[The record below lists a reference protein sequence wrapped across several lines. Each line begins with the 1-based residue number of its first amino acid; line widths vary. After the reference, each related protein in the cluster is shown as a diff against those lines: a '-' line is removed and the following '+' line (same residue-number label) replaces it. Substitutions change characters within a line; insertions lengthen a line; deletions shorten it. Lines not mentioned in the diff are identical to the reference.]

1 MGPILPGITRIS
13 AAMALVTIAALSA
26 GAADRP
32 AGVITPDGSPLFID
46 PFRATL
52 FDTPAL
58 AVSVANR
65 HSEPLSFTLHI
76 WVFDSS
82 NQLRGTMTWCTST
95 PVDRNMRGMF
105 NIPLDIRGVTA
116 RDRGV
121 VTVESAA
128 GGRARWALRESLE
141 DQLAA
146 ALSEARGSGGRLSME
161 RLERD
166 AREPFACPCE
176 CPQVE
181 AGCERSCSR
190 GIGAFTCNAFDLTG
204 CAAGCTCK

>member
-13 AAMALVTIAALSA
+13 AAMALVTVAALTA
-26 GAADRP
+26 GAADRT

-58 AVSVANR
+58 TVSVANR
-65 HSEPLSFTLHI
+65 HSEPLSFTLRI

-82 NQLRGTMTWCTST
+82 SQLRGTMTWCTST
-95 PVDRNMRGMF
+95 PVDRNMRGVF
-105 NIPLDIRGVTA
+105 NIPLEIRGVTA

-121 VTVESAA
+121 VTVESAV
-128 GGRARWALRESLE
+128 GTRARWALRETPD
-141 DQLAA
+141 DQFAA

-161 RLERD
+161 RLARD
-166 AREPFACPCE
+166 DREPFTCPCE
-176 CPQVE
+176 CTDVQ
-181 AGCERSCSR
+181 AGCEKTCPR
-190 GIGAFTCNAFDLTG
+190 GSAAFTCSPFDVSS